1 MINALLL
8 FLGFMFIV
16 SFVWTYYLVSYK
28 GTSAFTELSS
38 TASNLFTGIVHLATA
53 VTAWIRTNLNLIC
66 TWGPITILVFGSI
79 LIGLFFFGYAW
90 TRNTQALATGTND
103 ILTGPFHDFLV
114 AFANTTETLKE
125 GAEPAILLYDSWVG
139 MARLF
144 SSPAI
149 EIAFDCTE
157 FSWGT
162 LLHNVVK
169 ILWSGYNSVIKF
181 IAGIIYP
188 DDTSGYFDFYTPLYE
203 IGQSIASIKGILVCE
218 CRLLSFYF
226 EYLSNLVSDP
236 NLWHS
241 IDRVLNFIIATVYQI
256 IFSLIQFIQ
265 FFFALITGQWTAV
278 WDYFFDNAYGYPDYF
293 ELSTIIRDAI
303 VYFGRFYDHVL
314 IEVINLVT
322 EWIPFDVSSLVPELV
337 GPILGN
343 IIGMPIQILGETL
356 QVRTRY
362 LTVVAGNYGPKLHDD
377 FDVLKI
383 GYYEIFDAIANI
395 FDIGEIPTLPE
406 ISCSMRHS
414 FYVLVL
420 ILEAIVHSL
429 INMYTVLV
437 QSFWSFTIPVA
448 FGDLILDARILAIVD
463 SI

>member
-144 SSPAI
+144 TSPAI

-157 FSWGT
+157 FSWAT
-162 LLHNVVK
+162 LLNNVVK

-303 VYFGRFYDHVL
+303 AKSGWSANETRWIIPHQANGRILKAAAKRSGVPFQRFYLNVERVGNTSSASIPVAL
-314 IEVINLVT
+314 IEV
-322 EWIPFDVSSLVPELV
+322 ED
-337 GPILGN
+337 
-343 IIGMPIQILGETL
+343 TL
-356 QVRTRY
+356 QP
-362 LTVVAGNYGPKLHDD
+362 GDK
-377 FDVLKI
+377 
-383 GYYEIFDAIANI
+383 
-395 FDIGEIPTLPE
+395 
-406 ISCSMRHS
+406 
-414 FYVLVL
+414 L
-420 ILEAIVHSL
+420 ILCSVGAGV
-429 INMYTVLV
+429 T
-437 QSFWSFTIPVA
+437 TA
-448 FGDLILDARILAIVD
+448 AA
-463 SI
+463 SIEW